1 MLPTIEL
8 LSEWKLEAEFR
19 NIGIRYLTNLIE
31 SNLHRRSST
40 WEIHMCLVVDGEAND
55 GGEVCLR
62 LVGEQRKDEPFPIE
76 PFPVVVELKYRGNTE
91 SSLCVVVGNVRNTDL
106 A

>member
-1 MLPTIEL
+1 M
-8 LSEWKLEAEFR
+8 R
-19 NIGIRYLTNLIE
+19 
-31 SNLHRRSST
+31 
-40 WEIHMCLVVDGEAND
+40 LVVDGEAND

-91 SSLCVVVGNVRNTDL
+91 SLLCVVVSNVRNTDL